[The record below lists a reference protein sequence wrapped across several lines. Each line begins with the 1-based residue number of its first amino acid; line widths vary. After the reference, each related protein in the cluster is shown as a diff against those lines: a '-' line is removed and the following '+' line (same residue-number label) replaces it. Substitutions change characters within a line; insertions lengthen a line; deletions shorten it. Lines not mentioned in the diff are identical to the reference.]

1 MSAPVTYIPD
11 FVSNPDAVFE
21 QLWNE
26 LAWVHRTPRRRE
38 YWTNK
43 FDAPYTYGSEMTG
56 GSYEPQ
62 PAHPVIDMVTEL
74 LIPVVGFEYEACF
87 LNGYP
92 EARSGL
98 EWHADMREENDGI
111 DQTRPIAVVTVGG
124 GRIIEFVEKEYLPM
138 GKTAINE
145 AKTSVMLEPGSL
157 LLMHAGMQGTHVH
170 RIPKAGY
177 VIDKPRISLT
187 YRSLV
192 ANVG

>member
-1 MSAPVTYIPD
+1 MSNAPVTYIPD
-11 FVSNPDAVFE
+11 FVSNPDEIFE
-21 QLWNE
+21 RLWNE
-26 LAWVHRTPRRRE
+26 LDWVHRTQRRRE

-43 FDAPYTYGSEMTG
+43 FNASYSYGTEVSG

-62 PAHPVIDMVTEL
+62 PAHPVIDAVTEL
-74 LIPVVGFEYEACF
+74 LVPVVGFEYEACF

-98 EWHADMREENDGI
+98 EWHADDDTKI
-111 DQTRPIAVVTVGG
+111 DQKRPIAVVTVGG
-124 GRIIEFVEKEYLPM
+124 AREIQFVEKDALKL
-138 GKTAINE
+138 GKAEIN
-145 AKTSVMLEPGSL
+145 KISTKLMLEPGSL
-157 LLMHAGMQGTHVH
+157 LLMHAGMQDTHVH

-192 ANVG
+192 S